1 LSVSSGEGAVLSWLL
16 EEDQPAVRYFALVD
30 LLGRSP
36 SSEESRSANDQ
47 ISRRGWAKEILDQ
60 QKEGGNWESRK
71 SVYRPKYTA
80 TNWRMLVLS
89 DLGLTKKDRRI
100 ERTCELFF
108 AEWLKKELPATEGEI
123 CIVGNLARMLTR
135 FGYVDDAR
143 VKGLF
148 NWIVTNQ
155 KDDGGWHCFKSDT
168 GTLDCWEGLGAF
180 AALPRGLWT
189 RSIKRSAERGAEFYL
204 ERRLMDEGPRYAP
217 WLRLHY
223 PNHYY
228 YDILVGLDVVT
239 KLGYADDKRL
249 RPALAILQ
257 KKVRVDGTWAIDRMQ
272 PDFWSRYAPH
282 YRLKQEPKAFALE
295 GPGEPSKWMT
305 LKSLRVLKRV
315 SES

>member
-1 LSVSSGEGAVLSWLL
+1 M
-16 EEDQPAVRYFALVD
+16 RYFTLVD
-30 LLGRSP
+30 LLGHPP
-36 SSEESRSANDQ
+36 SSGETRSAYDQ
-47 ISRRGWAKEILDQ
+47 ISRRGWAKQILDAQ
-60 QKEGGNWESRK
+60 RKGGNWESRK
-71 SVYRPKYTA
+71 SIYRPKYTA

-89 DLGLTKKDRRI
+89 DLGLTKKNRRI
-100 ERTCELFF
+100 ERACELFF
-108 AEWLKKELPATEGEI
+108 ADWLKEELPVTEGEI

-135 FGYVDDAR
+135 FGYIDDTR

-148 NWIVTNQ
+148 NWIVKNQ
-155 KDDGGWHCFKSDT
+155 KDDGGWHCFKSKT

-204 ERRLMDEGPRYAP
+204 ERHLMEEGPRYGP

-228 YDILVGLDVVT
+228 YDILLGLDIVT

-249 RPALAILQ
+249 RPALAILE
-257 KKVRVDGTWAIDRMQ
+257 KKARADGTWAIDKVH
-272 PDFWSRYAPH
+272 PDVESRYRPH
-282 YRLKQEPKAFALE
+282 YRLKGEPKAFALE
-295 GPGEPSKWMT
+295 EPGEPSKWMT
-305 LKSLRVLKRV
+305 LKSLRVMKRV